1 MNEASMTFTIYMI
14 HEIANAKGK
23 APRDVY
29 RVLKDSGCIDDYF
42 VPHYDVLHTLGSQ
55 YLMDDISR
63 YVSSRG
69 CTL

>member
-23 APRDVY
+23 ASRDVY
-29 RVLKDSGCIDDYF
+29 KVLKESGCIDDYL
-42 VPHYDVLHTLGSQ
+42 VPRYDVLHTMGSQ
-55 YLMDDISR
+55 YLMDDISG

-69 CTL
+69 GTL